1 LLALLIANL
10 SSRSIV
16 SLLGWGLGLTLA
28 SVAQADA
35 LRLDVGYGQ
44 GVELYAIALQL
55 DRSSPVHR
63 YDIWTL
69 TTRVDFG
76 ISDFEGQHSDSHGQS
91 TRALSA
97 VGKLRWQREAATA
110 LRPFFEVGLGLGG
123 FSQTTIAGVRHLG
136 GGFEF
141 TEVLRS
147 GVRFG
152 QRGQFEVALLGQHF
166 SNAGLNRPNEGITYA
181 GASIA
186 WYFR

>member
-1 LLALLIANL
+1 LLIANL
-10 SSRSIV
+10 TLRSIV
-16 SLLGWGLGLTLA
+16 SLLGWGLGLTIA

-44 GVELYAIALQL
+44 GVELYSIAIQL

-69 TTRVDFG
+69 TTHVDLG
-76 ISDFEGQHSDSHGQS
+76 IGDFEGRHSDSRSQS
-91 TRALSA
+91 TRALAA
-97 VGKLRWQREAATA
+97 VGKLRWQREPATA

-123 FSQTTIAGVRHLG
+123 FSQTTIGGVRHLG

-152 QRGQFEVALLGQHF
+152 QRGQLEIALFGQHF
-166 SNAGLNRPNEGITYA
+166 SNAGLNHPNDGITYA

-186 WYFR
+186 WCFR